1 MRADLWDS
9 PGGKM
14 VLEKK
19 KKDQRGARRCLRKQQ
34 VAGEGT
40 RCDKR
45 SGPRAFYWNLR
56 LPGLVLDQKSSYMVR
71 EWEMQK
77 EPLRQSKGF

>member
-1 MRADLWDS
+1 MA
-9 PGGKM
+9 
-14 VLEKK
+14 E
-19 KKDQRGARRCLRKQQ
+19 
-34 VAGEGT
+34 EGT

-45 SGPRAFYWNLR
+45 LGPRAFYWNLQ